1 MTKREVFDVIANVFA
16 TVDVDEEVR
25 ESVLTTMAKEIE
37 SLDRKN
43 AKARERSAARKAE
56 GDALCMAI
64 EGVLTDEPK
73 TINDILAEL
82 GDDTL
87 TPAKITARMRKLKD
101 ENKIEKSIVKV
112 DGRKLTAY
120 AKVEVE

>member
-16 TVDVDEEVR
+16 TVDIDEEVR

-56 GDALCMAI
+56 GDALYMAI
-64 EGVLTDEPK
+64 EGILTDEPK

-120 AKVEVE
+120 AKAEVE